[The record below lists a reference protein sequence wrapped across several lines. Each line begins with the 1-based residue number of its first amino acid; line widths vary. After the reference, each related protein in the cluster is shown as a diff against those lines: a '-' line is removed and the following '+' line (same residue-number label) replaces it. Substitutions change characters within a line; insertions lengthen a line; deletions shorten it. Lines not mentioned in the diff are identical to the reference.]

1 VDKKAAANKK
11 AVDKKATVNKKAVDK
26 INILEMNVMIGDI

>member
-11 AVDKKATVNKKAVDK
+11 AVDKKAAVNKKAVDK